1 MMSPAPSPSS
11 ATVVGPVIALDD
23 VVAVLGQFPALAG
36 ASLTVQRG
44 EIVLLRG
51 PNGAGKTTLLRLC
64 AGLLPVERGTA
75 TILGFDLSTQ
85 RELVRPHVGLLGHQ
99 NGLYLDLSV
108 RENVNF
114 WGRTVGASTDEIH
127 AAMARMGVAGLSTY
141 RVESCLQARS
151 AGHRWP
157 ASLLDGL
164 RSGSST
170 NPTQASTQL
179 AVTSSTPRS
188 PRLQVRARRSWW
200 RATSSSGPAT

>member
-1 MMSPAPSPSS
+1 
-11 ATVVGPVIALDD
+11 
-23 VVAVLGQFPALAG
+23 
-36 ASLTVQRG
+36 
-44 EIVLLRG
+44 VLLRG

-127 AAMARMGVAGLSTY
+127 AAMARMGVAERLADIPC
-141 RVESCLQARS
+141 RKLS
-151 AGHRWP
+151 AGQKRRTSLACLVARRAQVW
-157 ASLLDGL
+157 LLDEPHAGL
-164 RSGSST
+164 DATGRDELDATLAQAAGSGATILVASHELERAGNLATRSVEVIAG
-170 NPTQASTQL
+170 Q
-179 AVTSSTPRS
+179 VTA
-188 PRLQVRARRSWW
+188 L
-200 RATSSSGPAT
+200 GDKK

>member
-11 ATVVGPVIALDD
+11 ATVDGPVIALDD

-36 ASLTVQRG
+36 ASLTVERG

-127 AAMARMGVAGLSTY
+127 
-141 RVESCLQARS
+141 
-151 AGHRWP
+151 
-157 ASLLDGL
+157 
-164 RSGSST
+164 
-170 NPTQASTQL
+170 
-179 AVTSSTPRS
+179 
-188 PRLQVRARRSWW
+188 
-200 RATSSSGPAT
+200 